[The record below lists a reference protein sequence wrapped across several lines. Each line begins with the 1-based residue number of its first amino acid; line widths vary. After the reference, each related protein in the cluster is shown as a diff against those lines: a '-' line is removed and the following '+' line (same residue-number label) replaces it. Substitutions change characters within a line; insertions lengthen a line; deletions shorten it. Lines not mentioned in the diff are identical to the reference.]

1 MKNRKMS
8 EKKIQRIFKKYKA
21 VFEEMEHYDQ
31 TREKLWEKKRI
42 DITLTHRL
50 IKKLKAISKQTG
62 RPVSHIIED
71 AVEKMPV

>member
-1 MKNRKMS
+1 MS
-8 EKKIQRIFKKYKA
+8 FTEQEIQRIFKKYKE

-31 TREKLWEKKRI
+31 TSEKLWEKKRL

-62 RPVSHIIED
+62 KPVSHIIEA
-71 AVEKMPV
+71 AVEKLLV

>member
-1 MKNRKMS
+1 MS
-8 EKKIQRIFKKYKA
+8 LTEQEIQRIFKKYKE

-50 IKKLKAISKQTG
+50 IKKLKALSKQTG
-62 RPVSHIIED
+62 KPISHIIEE
-71 AVEKMPV
+71 AVTKL